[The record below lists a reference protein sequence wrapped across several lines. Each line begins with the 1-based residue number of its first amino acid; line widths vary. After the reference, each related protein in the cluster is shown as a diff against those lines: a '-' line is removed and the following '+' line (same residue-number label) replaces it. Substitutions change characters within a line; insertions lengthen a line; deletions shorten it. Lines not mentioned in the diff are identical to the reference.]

1 MLSFEKFAGA
11 GVRPLQP
18 PLFSVFPRSAP
29 VLGGCAVNALALRWR
44 GAFSEGGRNWFEP
57 VLTWFY

>member
-18 PLFSVFPRSAP
+18 PLFSVFPQSAP
-29 VLGGCAVNALALRWR
+29 VLGGCTVSALAGCWR

-57 VLTWFY
+57 VLTWLY